1 MVTYV
6 NCKNCKNKIK
16 TVSPQGNVRIK
27 GNVTY
32 SGVKFKDS
40 SIVFGPGGGINFGSG
55 GSVSFGTNPNSQ
67 IKCSICGKTFDYSI
81 SDFLDDKK

>member
-6 NCKNCKNKIK
+6 ICKNCKNKIEA
-16 TVSPQGNVRIK
+16 TPQGNVQVK

-32 SGVKFKDS
+32 GGVKLDGS

-55 GSVSFGTNPNSQ
+55 GSISFGTNPSSQ
-67 IKCSICGKTFDYSI
+67 IKCPVCGKTFDYSTA
-81 SDFLDDKK
+81 DFYKD